1 MCFTK
6 SGIFDIGREISF
18 FTWGPSFADA
28 NVIDSLKNQTSFP
41 SLSEHSFLYEQIYLF
56 KKTSERELIL
66 QSSF

>member
-28 NVIDSLKNQTSFP
+28 NVIDSLKHQTSFP
-41 SLSEHSFLYEQIYLF
+41 SLSEHFSDMNRFFYS
-56 KKTSERELIL
+56 KKL
-66 QSSF
+66 QKEN